1 MSIQRW
7 TITGGDIAP
16 AEADAAQTDWVRW
29 VDHQAAVFAARADER
44 EWWYA
49 ETVSGYDRGVHDAQL
64 EAYATAASA
73 VRDLA
78 WFGGDGPVWNEAL
91 QHAIEAIEKLGSK
104 ALQGTTTTS
113 QEVEARPL

>member
-29 VDHQAAVFAARADER
+29 VDHQAAVVAARADER

-64 EAYATAASA
+64 AARNDGTLAFAVLRPDGMGPASIGNWPVVITLAAFTDLLTAAQ
-73 VRDLA
+73 V
-78 WFGGDGPVWNEAL
+78 
-91 QHAIEAIEKLGSK
+91 K
-104 ALQGTTTTS
+104 A
-113 QEVEARPL
+113 